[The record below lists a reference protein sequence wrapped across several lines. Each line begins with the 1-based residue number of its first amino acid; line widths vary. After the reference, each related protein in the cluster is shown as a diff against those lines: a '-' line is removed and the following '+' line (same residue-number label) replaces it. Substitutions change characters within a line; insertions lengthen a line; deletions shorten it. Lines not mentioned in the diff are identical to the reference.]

1 MNNYV
6 AEILGGHGPPI
17 EPLLH
22 DATSTL
28 LGGLCRR
35 LVQLSVCQV
44 RSRINDVCHLAEVN
58 VSILTT
64 NHMFFFASVFQKM
77 TESNVYIRLALIK
90 SPSKLT
96 RKDCDLQQLQ
106 HQCVF
111 AW

>member
-1 MNNYV
+1 M
-6 AEILGGHGPPI
+6 
-17 EPLLH
+17 H

-77 TESNVYIRLALIK
+77 TESNVYIRLALI
-90 SPSKLT
+90 SGADVCMNCGFLHRSMKLGMVL
-96 RKDCDLQQLQ
+96 DNNI
-106 HQCVF
+106 
-111 AW
+111 